1 MASRTGRSRAR
12 WMSLALVGNMTF
24 FGCTV
29 VSTMTSRVSAGFIAP
44 VLTARLRLSCNRATI
59 RSSPIRLRQR
69 VIEERSNGSVWQ
81 KNVSPVRY
89 WR

>member
-1 MASRTGRSRAR
+1 
-12 WMSLALVGNMTF
+12 MSLASVGNMTF

-29 VSTMTSRVSAGFIAP
+29 VSTITWRVSAGFIAP
-44 VLTARLRLSCNRATI
+44 VLTARLRLSCNSTII

-89 WR
+89 WK